1 MQELEKIL
9 EEIQKVKE
17 IMLSPTNVDCFGEPC
32 RENDCLAC
40 VVNKC
45 MEIVQKHMSDGWI
58 PVEKRLPDVGE
69 RIIVCNEKGFRCEAM
84 MTEKGKYFRYGLELG
99 ELFGQKIV
107 AWRPLPEPYQ
117 PESKEPEE
125 RKEWKERILRDFMK
139 KGER

>member
-1 MQELEKIL
+1 MQELENIL
-9 EEIQKVKE
+9 EEIKDMLEDNKVIE
-17 IMLSPTNVDCFGEPC
+17 LDSDGT
-32 RENDCLAC
+32 L
-40 VVNKC
+40 NKC
-45 MEIVQKHMSDGWI
+45 VIDVKLAWSSIKDIIRKHRNDGWI
-58 PVEKRLPDVGE
+58 PIGERLPDVGE

-107 AWRPLPEPYQ
+107 AWRPLPEPYC